1 MEICRVPRLLPPINL
16 RFNQTSAFRPATVR
30 CNIFPKAKKLGELSI
45 GDEMFILGMGFVG
58 QFFAADL
65 KNKGWVVS
73 GSCTSVSKKK
83 KLEELGYQ
91 AFVFDAND
99 PQPEIL
105 ETVKHH
111 THLVISVPPL
121 KGLGDPLFRHKGLVE
136 SILKHGK
143 LRWLVYLSSTS
154 VYGDCGG
161 AWVDEDYPV
170 KPPSEHARA
179 RLAAEEDW
187 LCLGHNLGI
196 EAQIF
201 RLGGIYGPGRSAV
214 DTILKQEPLSKGQ
227 KTRLLKNYTSRVHV
241 ADICQSLFASIL
253 KPSAGVRKEQMMVM
267 MMMMIYLGIMRQLP
281 LRKIYN
287 IVDDDPAPREEV
299 FELARNLVERKF
311 PGRAKQHISP
321 ERVESLFIEQS
332 EKRVSNARMRN
343 ELGVKLLHPTFRSG
357 LPSIIEQM
365 DNYFLPNFSS

>member
-1 MEICRVPRLLPPINL
+1 MEICRVPRQLPPINL

-30 CNIFPKAKKLGELSI
+30 CNIFPKANKLAELAI

-65 KNKGWVVS
+65 KNNGWVVS

-91 AFVFDAND
+91 VFVFDVND

-136 SILKHGK
+136 SILKHGR
-143 LRWLVYLSSTS
+143 LRWLVYLSSTN
-154 VYGDCGG
+154 
-161 AWVDEDYPV
+161 EHYPV
-170 KPPSEHARA
+170 KPLSEHARA

-187 LCLGHNLGI
+187 LCLGRNLGI
-196 EAQIF
+196 EAQVF

-214 DTILKQEPLSKGQ
+214 DTILKQEPLSKCQ

-241 ADICQSLFASIL
+241 ADICQSLYASIL
-253 KPSAGVRKEQMMVM
+253 KPSAG
-267 MMMMIYLGIMRQLP
+267 
-281 LRKIYN
+281 KIYN
-287 IVDDDPAPREEV
+287 IVDDDPAPRKEV

-311 PGRAKQHISP
+311 PGRVKQHISP
-321 ERVESLFIEQS
+321 ERVESLSIEQS
-332 EKRVSNARMRN
+332 GKRVSNARMRN

-365 DNYFLPNFSS
+365 DNNFLPNF